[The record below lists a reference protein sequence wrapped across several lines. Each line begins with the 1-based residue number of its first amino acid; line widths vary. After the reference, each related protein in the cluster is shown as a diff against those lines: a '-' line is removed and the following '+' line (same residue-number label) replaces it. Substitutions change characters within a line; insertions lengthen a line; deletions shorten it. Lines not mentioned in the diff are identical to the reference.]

1 MSSQIV
7 VSALRWI
14 AIALFVGGTTAV
26 ASLTAGDSWQKATLK
41 GLGDG
46 LPILLGALGWGG
58 YDAHRASVAKEQVKA
73 GVPVTA
79 LHAYDV
85 GYHLIDEYDRLAI
98 DYAELCLEH
107 QDLKD
112 RVGSP

>member
-41 GLGDG
+41 GIGDG

-58 YDAHRASVAKEQVKA
+58 YDAHRASVAEAQTRA
-73 GVPVTA
+73 AEPITA
-79 LHAYDV
+79 VRPYDV

-98 DYAELCLEH
+98 DYAKLCLEH
-107 QDLKD
+107 QDLKA